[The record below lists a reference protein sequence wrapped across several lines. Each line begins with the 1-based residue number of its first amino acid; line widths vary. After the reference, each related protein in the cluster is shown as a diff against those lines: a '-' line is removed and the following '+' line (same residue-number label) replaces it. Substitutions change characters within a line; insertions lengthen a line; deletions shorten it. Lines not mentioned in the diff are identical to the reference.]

1 VLFFLYFRALLGKPK
16 QLNPISKQEEKEL
29 LIRLIEGDN
38 DAFEKIYYYY
48 VERVY
53 YFAFRYM
60 KNAEDTEEIVQE
72 VFTRIWENRRNIN
85 TELSFS
91 GYLLT
96 TTKNTIFNNHR
107 KKVNHQ
113 SYCSYIINY
122 LQKNVQN
129 VEDEIIYNDLMD
141 LLHRTIAEL
150 PPKRQEIF
158 KLSRFQGLPYKEI
171 SERLSIS
178 EKTIETH
185 MRLALRDIKNVIE
198 PVLEKII
205 S

>member
-1 VLFFLYFRALLGKPK
+1 MD
-16 QLNPISKQEEKEL
+16 PISKLEEKEL
-29 LIRLIEGDN
+29 LIRLIEGDGE
-38 DAFEKIYYYY
+38 AFEKIYFFY

-53 YFAFRYM
+53 FFAFRYL
-60 KNAEDTEEIVQE
+60 KNAEETEEIVQE
-72 VFTRIWENRRNIN
+72 VFTKIWESRKNIDVDK
-85 TELSFS
+85 SFS

-96 TTKNTIFNNHR
+96 TTKNKIFNEHR

-113 SYCSYIINY
+113 AYCNYIITY
-122 LQKNVQN
+122 LQKNMQN
-129 VEDEIIYNDLMD
+129 VEDEVVFNDLMD
-141 LLHRTIAEL
+141 LLNRTIAEL

-171 SERLSIS
+171 SARLSIS

>member
-1 VLFFLYFRALLGKPK
+1 MKPL

-29 LIRLIEGDN
+29 LIRLIEGDG
-38 DAFEKIYYYY
+38 DAFEKIYYHY

-53 YFAFRYM
+53 YFAYRYI
-60 KNAEDTEEIVQE
+60 KNQEDTEEIVQE
-72 VFTRIWENRRNIN
+72 VFTKIWESRRNIN
-85 TELSFS
+85 VEMSFG
-91 GYLLT
+91 GYILT
-96 TTKNTIFNNHR
+96 TTKNTIFNEYR

-113 SYCSYIINY
+113 AYCTYIISY
-122 LQKNVQN
+122 LQKNMQN

-141 LLHRTIAEL
+141 LLNKTISEL

-158 KLSRFQGLPYKEI
+158 KLSRFNGLPYKEI

-198 PVLEKII
+198 PILDKII
-205 S
+205 

>member
-1 VLFFLYFRALLGKPK
+1 
-16 QLNPISKQEEKEL
+16 LNPLSKQEEKEL
-29 LIRLIEGDN
+29 LIRLIEGDG
-38 DAFEKIYYYY
+38 DAFEKIYHCY

-53 YFAFRYM
+53 YFAFRYI
-60 KNAEDTEEIVQE
+60 KNPGNTEEIVQE
-72 VFTRIWENRRNIN
+72 VFTKIWESRRNIN
-85 TELSFS
+85 VEMSFN

-96 TTKNTIFNNHR
+96 TTKNTIFNQHR

-113 SYCSYIINY
+113 AYCNYIITY
-122 LQKNVQN
+122 LQKNMQN
-129 VEDEIIYNDLMD
+129 VEDEIIFNDLMD
-141 LLHRTIAEL
+141 LLNQIVAEL

-158 KLSRFQGLPYKEI
+158 KLNRFQGLPYKEI

-185 MRLALRDIKNVIE
+185 MRLALRDIKNAIE

-205 S
+205 